1 MDNFDLKKYL
11 TEGRLLEEG
20 NIINVILDELE
31 PTILDMVAEME
42 ARYEEQAKKKF
53 TDFDR
58 EMSRLSITSDMVKAV
73 EKYTSPTD
81 TLLSMEVST
90 SVKGNLEIIAEIKR
104 DGVTYHF
111 STEAIY
117 AGGYNIQRLH
127 YRYLTRTSLPKTGA
141 STITKVYSE
150 KIKRMNKVERL
161 SKDLQQYK
169 DRVEK
174 AQKELVINSKLT
186 DDEITQVGQ
195 EEDKWLEW
203 PTWEEIIRRDAAKNY
218 NNDEAYYNQQIK
230 DSIAYNI
237 ERWKHSNITWK
248 KHNISQLSKEVEKL
262 QSKLSDL
269 GA

>member
-1 MDNFDLKKYL
+1 MDNFDLRKYL
-11 TEGRLLEEG
+11 AEGRLFEGG

-73 EKYTSPTD
+73 EKYTNPTD
-81 TLLSMEVST
+81 TLLSLEVST
-90 SVKGNLEIIAEIKR
+90 SVKGNIEVIAEIKR

-127 YRYLTRTSLPKTGA
+127 YRYLTRTNIPKTGA

-150 KIKRMNKVERL
+150 KIKRMSKMERL
-161 SKDLQQYK
+161 NKDLQQYK
-169 DRVEK
+169 DRVAK
-174 AQKELVINSKLT
+174 AEEDVIINSKLT
-186 DDEITQVGQ
+186 DDEIIQAGQ

-237 ERWKHSNITWK
+237 ESWKRSNITWK
-248 KHNISQLSKEVEKL
+248 EQSITAWTKEIAKL